1 MDHIEIP
8 RRGYP
13 RLQWRGPNVKWRLC
27 LDQKKRDSERERERK
42 YVTCVYKNFERKVDV
57 LAYTYTW

>member
-1 MDHIEIP
+1 MEALFRP
-8 RRGYP
+8 
-13 RLQWRGPNVKWRLC
+13 
-27 LDQKKRDSERERERK
+27 KKRDSERERERK